1 MENFIEDILTEAV
14 TEVGK
19 GSIRRSFEEIE
30 TTKETEPGIVAQ
42 S

>member
-19 GSIRRSFEEIE
+19 GAIGGGLEEVE
-30 TTKETEPGIVAQ
+30 AAEEAEA
-42 S
+42 